1 MGKRLYF
8 IPLLLLLAF
17 WAVACS
23 IFGNVNIDPFYESFY
38 EKARLIMTDEEI
50 KIYNA
55 LDDKESRE
63 EFIREFW
70 KIRGP
75 DSDTG
80 ENEAKIEFE
89 KRVKFASIRFSW
101 RAVRSRPLTLT
112 PTKSDRGWDTD
123 IGRIYIIL
131 GPPDRVFFSDGRI
144 LLRDDFEG
152 DFGWRYM
159 HGSEREAWI
168 YDRYQLAISFRGTSF
183 ASTASSVSSIPRDP
197 DSVDPESEISSLPSV
212 ATGYMGVELRLALE
226 SAKLNYISPE
236 FQEDLKRGL
245 RFKANYGNRK
255 IMIWIPAV
263 RINFKE
269 ENGKLFA
276 KFRIKINVYKDN
288 KKIESFM
295 QEKSLEET
303 EDDVVK
309 KRDLQLDI
317 AYPLPQKGKYLFD
330 IILEDLTSL
339 TIRKYRNIA
348 KASF

>member
-8 IPLLLLLAF
+8 IILLLLLTF

-23 IFGNVNIDPFYESFY
+23 IFGNVNTDPFYESFY

-55 LDDKESRE
+55 LDDKESKE

-70 KIRGP
+70 KIRNP
-75 DSDTG
+75 DADTE

-89 KRVKFASIRFSW
+89 KRVKFSSIRFSW
-101 RAVRSRPLTLT
+101 RAARSRPLTAE
-112 PTKSDRGWDTD
+112 PTESDRGWNTD
-123 IGRIYIIL
+123 MGMIYIIL
-131 GPPDRVFFSDGRI
+131 GPPDTVLSGTSIIRRE
-144 LLRDDFEG
+144 DFEEEYG
-152 DFGWRYM
+152 RRYQR
-159 HGSEREAWI
+159 SDRETWV
-168 YDRYQLAISFRGTSF
+168 YDRLNLAISFRGTSF

-197 DSVDPESEISSLPSV
+197 GSVDPESEISSLPSV
-212 ATGYMGVELRLALE
+212 ATSDMGVELRLALE
-226 SAKLNYISPE
+226 FAKLNYISPE

-263 RINFKE
+263 RINFIE

-288 KKIESFM
+288 KKFESFM

-317 AYPLPQKGKYLFD
+317 AYPLLQKGKYLFD